1 MPILIGVSPLA
12 VMMKG
17 EENCAAAI
25 AAPDFRITRR
35 LIDQGLFELAI
46 QSSRKVIMSVLTAFL
61 PLPCAGNRSLSRLL
75 LPIEAAATFGL
86 LNALTRLLFRF
97 GSQCLAAALAASLLS
112 TISASTATPVLGL
125 IRNGLTSIEAM
136 RFPASAIRF
145 DKPTS
150 AFTADGSC
158 SAGLPR

>member
-12 VMMKG
+12 VIMKG

-25 AAPDFRITRR
+25 AAPDFRIVRR

-46 QSSRKVIMSVLTAFL
+46 QSSRKVIMSVLPAFFRCL
-61 PLPCAGNRSLSRLL
+61 GGHRSPTRLA
-75 LPIEAAATFGL
+75 LPIEAVATFGL
-86 LNALTRLLFRF
+86 LDALTKPLFPVAH
-97 GSQCLAAALAASLLS
+97 QCFAAAFAASLLS
-112 TISASTATPVLGL
+112 TISASTATPVFGL
-125 IRNGLTSIEAM
+125 IRNGLTSIEAI
-136 RFPASAIRF
+136 RLPASAIRL

-150 AFTADGSC
+150 AFTTEGSC